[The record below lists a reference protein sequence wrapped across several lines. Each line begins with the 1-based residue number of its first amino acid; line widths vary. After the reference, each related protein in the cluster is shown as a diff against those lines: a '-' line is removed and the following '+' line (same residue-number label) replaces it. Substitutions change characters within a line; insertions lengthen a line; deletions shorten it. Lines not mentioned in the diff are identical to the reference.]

1 MTYSYTSQSDN
12 VGLIE
17 PELIRVLVNPK
28 WKIIKSSVTGKTNFL
43 REPPPN
49 IQTRYNEAHWSG
61 KNVRLN
67 GIF

>member
-28 WKIIKSSVTGKTNFL
+28 WKILKSSVTGKTNLL
-43 REPPPN
+43 REPL
-49 IQTRYNEAHWSG
+49 QTFKPVMY
-61 KNVRLN
+61 L
-67 GIF
+67 FL

>member
-17 PELIRVLVNPK
+17 PELIRVLVNQK

-43 REPPPN
+43 REAL
-49 IQTRYNEAHWSG
+49 QTFKPVTMKRIDTKDE
-61 KNVRLN
+61 
-67 GIF
+67 